1 MKTASFILTIVLLS
15 FSIGNAQSKKNGSEV
30 IIEPVI
36 SVSQDNIEISILPKD
51 LKKDYVEDEK
61 LISTFKLR
69 HNTVK
74 AKSDMHIYLNII
86 LSKNGNNI
94 NALFPKM
101 KLEVTT

>member
-1 MKTASFILTIVLLS
+1 MKTANFILIIVLLS
-15 FSIGNAQSKKNGSEV
+15 FSFGNAQSKKNGSEV
-30 IIEPVI
+30 INEPVN
-36 SVSQDNIEISILPKD
+36 SVSQDNIEIYILTKD
-51 LKKDYVEDEK
+51 LQKDHVQDEK
-61 LISTFKLR
+61 LISIFKLR

-74 AKSDMHIYLNII
+74 AKSDMHIYLNRI